1 MSTPVTGAVQRARLV
16 AAGLRVA
23 ELPQLRDVD
32 TAADALAAA
41 RQAPWT
47 RFAARA
53 RRLAAVLGDA
63 PLADAPLADAALAD
77 AVLADAALGATA

>member
-23 ELPQLRDVD
+23 ELPQLCDVD

-47 RFAARA
+47 HFAARA
-53 RRLAAVLGDA
+53 RGLADVLGDRPLATA
-63 PLADAPLADAALAD
+63 PLAQAALAE
-77 AVLADAALGATA
+77 AALRATA